1 MPALPVGVILPSM
14 SDRPDEPVGDMAATA
29 RHAEDLGFESVWV
42 VDQLI
47 AGTGVPV
54 LDSVVALTT
63 AAAATTRVRLGFGV
77 MIVPLRSVTWAAKE
91 VASLQHVSGDRVI
104 LGVGVGGDRH
114 DRSWAAAGV
123 PRRERGRRLDAAL
136 RVLPDLI
143 AGKDVRLGDGTT
155 GPDAHDA
162 PIVRLA
168 PAATVP
174 PIVVGGNSEAA
185 MARAVDYGDGWYPLP
200 GPPGALAAGV
210 ARLGELAE
218 SKGRP
223 RPEVSA
229 SVLVAMADDPA
240 VPDHDGLVRLLTDP
254 DGRFGMPADLVAQ
267 MLVTGGTAEVAD
279 RLSEHV
285 ASGAERLV
293 VSVAAGEWR
302 RQAELLAEATSRIA

>member
-1 MPALPVGVILPSM
+1 MPAPPVGVILPSM
-14 SDRPDEPVGDMAATA
+14 SDRPDEPVGDVAATA
-29 RHAEDLGFESVWV
+29 RHADDLGFESVWV
-42 VDQLI
+42 VDQLV

-77 MIVPLRSVTWAAKE
+77 LILPLRPVAWVAKE

-143 AGKDVRLGDGTT
+143 AGKDVRLGDG
-155 GPDAHDA
+155 PDA
-162 PIVRLA
+162 PTVRLA

-174 PIVVGGNSEAA
+174 PIVVGGNSGAA
-185 MARAVDYGDGWYPLP
+185 IARAVEYADGWYPLP
-200 GPPGALAAGV
+200 GPPGPLAAGV

-218 SKGRP
+218 AKGRP
-223 RPEVSA
+223 APVVTA

-254 DGRFGMPADLVAQ
+254 DGRFGMPADLVPQ
-267 MLVTGGTAEVAD
+267 ILVTGGTAEVAD
-279 RLSEHV
+279 RLAEYA

-293 VSVAAGEWR
+293 ASFAAGDWR
-302 RQAELLAEATSRIA
+302 RQADLLAEATLRIA